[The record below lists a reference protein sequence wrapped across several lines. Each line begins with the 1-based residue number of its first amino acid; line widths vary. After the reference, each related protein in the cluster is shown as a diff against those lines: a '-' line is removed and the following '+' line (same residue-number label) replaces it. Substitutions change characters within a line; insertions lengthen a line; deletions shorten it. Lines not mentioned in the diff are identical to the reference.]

1 MRIVEA
7 VSVGI
12 SAIRSN
18 KMRSLLTM
26 LGIIIGVA
34 SVLAMIA
41 IGDGAK
47 EIVRQDVQKL
57 GGANQF
63 FVLRSRHK
71 RVNNRL
77 VRIRH
82 NEYLKYGDVLAIEAE
97 CPSVSAATP
106 QIWNWGGVLIQASGG
121 TETRAGWNGV
131 DANYTTIMDWD
142 VKEGRFITD
151 EDVRNASR
159 VCVLGDEVATA
170 LFGDKSPLG
179 QEIKIARDSDYH
191 NRFGVKKDGRRYTER
206 FRVVGTF
213 VPRGTNLRFGVSF
226 DSLAFIPISTSQ
238 KRFIGTDEIQNIT
251 VHAHSVKDVPKAV
264 EEVKSILR
272 KRHRNQD
279 DFIYIFEMHK
289 GMAQLDK
296 ISRIVKI
303 TLGSIAGFSLLVG
316 GIGIMNMMLVA
327 VTERTREI
335 GLRKAMGAKRL
346 DILLQFLI
354 ESVIMCAVGGAV
366 GVGLGIL
373 AGEGMAMLAVK
384 IVKIVPEWP
393 AVISPQWILISVSVS
408 AIIGISFGLYPALK
422 ASSLSP
428 IEALRKD

>member
-1 MRIVEA
+1 MRIVEGI
-7 VSVGI
+7 SIGI
-12 SAIRSN
+12 SAICSN

-26 LGIIIGVA
+26 LGIIIGIA

-82 NEYLKYGDVLAIEAE
+82 NEYLKYGDVSAIEAE

-106 QIWNWGGVLIQASGG
+106 QMWNWGGVLIQASGG

-131 DANYTTIMDWD
+131 DANYTTIMDWN

-151 EDVRNASR
+151 GDVENASR

-191 NRFGVKKDGRRYTER
+191 NRFGIKKDGRRYTER
-206 FRVVGTF
+206 FTVVGTF

-251 VHAHSVKDVPKAV
+251 VHAHSVKDVPNAV
-264 EEVKSILR
+264 EEVKSVLR
-272 KRHRNQD
+272 KRHKNKD

-296 ISRIVKI
+296 ISRIIKI

-335 GLRKAMGAKRL
+335 GLRMALGAKRL

-354 ESVIMCAVGGAV
+354 ESVLMCAVGGAI
-366 GVGLGIL
+366 GVGLGVL

-393 AVISPQWILISVSVS
+393 AVISLQWILISVSVS

-422 ASSLSP
+422 ACSLTP
-428 IEALRKD
+428 IEALRKG

>member
-1 MRIVEA
+1 MRIFEG
-7 VSVGI
+7 VSVAI
-12 SAIRSN
+12 SAIRRN

-26 LGIIIGVA
+26 LGIIIGIA

-106 QIWNWGGVLIQASGG
+106 QIWNWGGVLIQAAGG

-131 DANYTTIMDWD
+131 DANYTTIMDWNL
-142 VKEGRFITD
+142 KEGRFITD
-151 EDVRNASR
+151 EDVRNASK

-191 NRFGVKKDGRRYTER
+191 NRFGIKKDGRRYTER

-226 DSLAFIPISTSQ
+226 DSLAFIPVSTSQ
-238 KRFIGTDEIQNIT
+238 KRFIGTDEVQNIT

-296 ISRIVKI
+296 ISRIIKI
-303 TLGSIAGFSLLVG
+303 TLGSIAGFSLFVG

-335 GLRKAMGAKRL
+335 GLRKALGAKSL
-346 DILLQFLI
+346 DILLQFLT
-354 ESVIMCAVGGAV
+354 EAVIMCGVGGAI
-366 GVGLGIL
+366 GVGLGML

-384 IVKIVPEWP
+384 IVRIVPEWP
-393 AVISPQWILISVSVS
+393 AVISLEWILISVSVS
-408 AIIGISFGLYPALK
+408 AIIGITFGLYPALK
-422 ASSLSP
+422 ASSLTP
-428 IEALRKD
+428 IEALRKA

>member
-7 VSVGI
+7 VSVAI
-12 SAIRSN
+12 SAMRSN

-26 LGIIIGVA
+26 LGIIIGIA

-47 EIVRQDVQKL
+47 AIVRQDAQKL

-63 FVLRSRHK
+63 FVFRSSYK
-71 RVNNRL
+71 RVNNRW
-77 VRIRH
+77 VRIRS
-82 NEYLKYGDVLAIEAE
+82 NEYLKYEDVLAIEAE
-97 CPSVSAATP
+97 CPTVSAATP
-106 QIWNWGGVLIQASGG
+106 QIWNWGGVLIQAAGG
-121 TETRAGWNGV
+121 SEVRAGWNGV
-131 DANYTTIMDWD
+131 DATYDTAMDWD

-151 EDVRNASR
+151 EDVKNASK
-159 VCVLGDEVATA
+159 VCVLGGEVATA

-179 QEIKIARDSDYH
+179 QEIKIARDSDYY
-191 NRFGVKKDGRRYTER
+191 NRWGQKEGRRYTER
-206 FRVVGTF
+206 FTVVGTF
-213 VPRGTNLRFGVSF
+213 MPRGTSLRFGVSF
-226 DSLAFIPISTSQ
+226 DNLAFIPISTIQ
-238 KRFIGTDEIQNIT
+238 DRFTGNDQIPNIT
-251 VHAHSVKDVPKAV
+251 VYAHTVKDVPKAV
-264 EEVKSILR
+264 EEVKTVIR

-279 DFIYIFEMHK
+279 DFIRIFEMHA
-289 GMAQLDK
+289 GMAQLEK
-296 ISRIVKI
+296 ISKIIKI

-335 GLRKAMGAKRL
+335 GLRKALGGKSL

-354 ESVIMCAVGGAV
+354 EAVVMCAVGGAI

-393 AVISPQWILISVSVS
+393 AVISLEWILISVSVS
-408 AIIGISFGLYPALK
+408 AIIGISFGLYPAIK
-422 ASSLSP
+422 ASSLTP
-428 IEALRKD
+428 IEALRKV

>member
-1 MRIVEA
+1 MRIVEGI
-7 VSVGI
+7 SIGI

-26 LGIIIGVA
+26 LGIIIGIA

-47 EIVRQDVQKL
+47 EIVRRDVQKL

-82 NEYLKYGDVLAIEAE
+82 NEYLKYDDVLAIEAE
-97 CPSVSAATP
+97 CPAVSAATP
-106 QIWNWGGVLIQASGG
+106 QMWNWGGVLIQASGG

-131 DANYTTIMDWD
+131 DANYTTMMDWN
-142 VKEGRFITD
+142 VKVGRFITD

-206 FRVVGTF
+206 FTVVGTF

-251 VHAHSVKDVPKAV
+251 VHAHSVKDVPNAV
-264 EEVKSILR
+264 EEVKSVLR
-272 KRHRNQD
+272 KRHKNQD

-296 ISRIVKI
+296 ISRIIKI

-335 GLRKAMGAKRL
+335 GLRMALGAKRL

-354 ESVIMCAVGGAV
+354 ESVLMCAVGGAI

-393 AVISPQWILISVSVS
+393 AVISLQWILISVSVS

-428 IEALRKD
+428 IEALRKG

>member
-1 MRIVEA
+1 MRIFEG
-7 VSVGI
+7 VSVAI
-12 SAIRSN
+12 SAIRRN

-26 LGIIIGVA
+26 LGIIIGIA

-106 QIWNWGGVLIQASGG
+106 QIWNWGGVLIQAAGG

-131 DANYTTIMDWD
+131 DANYTTIMDWNL
-142 VKEGRFITD
+142 KEGRFITD
-151 EDVRNASR
+151 EDVRNASK

-191 NRFGVKKDGRRYTER
+191 NRFGIKKDGRRYTER

-226 DSLAFIPISTSQ
+226 DSLAFIPVSTSQ
-238 KRFIGTDEIQNIT
+238 KRFIGTDEVQNIT

-272 KRHRNQD
+272 KRHKNQD

-296 ISRIVKI
+296 ISRIIKI
-303 TLGSIAGFSLLVG
+303 TLGSIAGFSLFVG

-335 GLRKAMGAKRL
+335 GLRKALGAKSL
-346 DILLQFLI
+346 DILLQFLT
-354 ESVIMCAVGGAV
+354 EAVIMCGVGGAI
-366 GVGLGIL
+366 GVGLGML

-384 IVKIVPEWP
+384 IVRIVPEWP
-393 AVISPQWILISVSVS
+393 AVISLEWILISVSVS
-408 AIIGISFGLYPALK
+408 AIIGITFGLYPALK
-422 ASSLSP
+422 ASSLTP
-428 IEALRKD
+428 IEALRKA

>member
-7 VSVGI
+7 VSV
-12 SAIRSN
+12 AIAAMRSN

-47 EIVRQDVQKL
+47 EIVRQDAQKL

-63 FVLRSRHK
+63 FLYRMSYK
-71 RVNNRL
+71 RVNNRW
-77 VRIRH
+77 VRNRSR
-82 NEYLKYGDVLAIEAE
+82 EYLKYEDILAMEAE
-97 CPSVSAATP
+97 CPTISAATP
-106 QIWNWGGVLIQASGG
+106 QIWNWGGVLLQASGG
-121 TETRAGWNGV
+121 AEIRAGWIGV
-131 DANYTTIMDWD
+131 DANYNTAMDWD

-151 EDVRNASR
+151 EDVKNASK
-159 VCVLGDEVATA
+159 VCVLGDGIATA

-179 QEIKIARDSDYH
+179 QEIKIARH
-191 NRFGVKKDGRRYTER
+191 NGSGNQGGQKGTRRYMER
-206 FRVVGTF
+206 FTIVGTF
-213 VPRGTNLRFGVSF
+213 VPRGTSLRFGVSF
-226 DSLAFIPISTSQ
+226 DNLAFIPVSTIQ
-238 KRFIGTDEIQNIT
+238 ERFTGNDQIPNVAVYAHT
-251 VHAHSVKDVPKAV
+251 VEDVPKAV
-264 EEVKSILR
+264 EEVKSVIR

-279 DFIYIFEMHK
+279 DFIGIFEMHA

-296 ISRIVKI
+296 ISRIIKI

-335 GLRKAMGAKRL
+335 GLRKALGAKRL

-354 ESVIMCAVGGAV
+354 ESVIMCGVGGAI
-366 GVGLGIL
+366 GVGLGML
-373 AGEGMAMLAVK
+373 AGEGMALLAVK
-384 IVKIVPEWP
+384 IVRIVPEWP
-393 AVISPQWILISVSVS
+393 AVISLQWILISVSVS

-422 ASSLSP
+422 ASSLTP

>member
-12 SAIRSN
+12 SAMRSN

-26 LGIIIGVA
+26 LGIIIGVV

-47 EIVRQDVQKL
+47 EIVRQDAQKL
-57 GGANQF
+57 GVSNQF
-63 FVLRSRHK
+63 FVFRSSYK
-71 RVNNRL
+71 RVNNRC
-77 VRIRH
+77 VRIRS
-82 NEYLKYGDVLAIEAE
+82 NEYMKYEDVLAIEAE
-97 CPSVSAATP
+97 CPTVSAATP

-121 TETRAGWNGV
+121 SEVRAGWNGV
-131 DANYTTIMDWD
+131 DATYNTAMDWD
-142 VKEGRFITD
+142 VKDGRFISG
-151 EDVRNASR
+151 EDVKNASK
-159 VCVLGDEVATA
+159 VCVLGGEVATA

-179 QEIKIARDSDYH
+179 QEIKIARGSGYY
-191 NRFGVKKDGRRYTER
+191 NRWGQKEGRRYTER
-206 FRVVGTF
+206 FTVVGTF
-213 VPRGTNLRFGVSF
+213 VPRGTSLRFGVSF
-226 DSLAFIPISTSQ
+226 DNLVFIPVSTIQ
-238 KRFIGTDEIQNIT
+238 ERFTGNDQIPNIT
-251 VHAHSVKDVPKAV
+251 VYAHTVKEVPKAV
-264 EEVKSILR
+264 EEVKTVIR

-279 DFIYIFEMHK
+279 DFIEIFEMHA

-296 ISRIVKI
+296 ISKIIKI

-335 GLRKAMGAKRL
+335 GLRKALGAKSL

-354 ESVIMCAVGGAV
+354 ESVIMCGVGGAI

-373 AGEGMAMLAVK
+373 AGEGMALLAVN

-393 AVISPQWILISVSVS
+393 SVISLEWILISVSVS
-408 AIIGISFGLYPALK
+408 AIIGISFGLYPAIK
-422 ASSLSP
+422 ASSLTP

>member
-1 MRIVEA
+1 MHIVEGI
-7 VSVGI
+7 SIGI

-41 IGDGAK
+41 IGDGTK
-47 EIVRQDVQKL
+47 EIVRRDVQKL

-82 NEYLKYGDVLAIEAE
+82 NEYLKYNDVLAIEAE
-97 CPSVSAATP
+97 CPAVSAATP
-106 QIWNWGGVLIQASGG
+106 QMWNWGGVLIQASGG

-131 DANYTTIMDWD
+131 DANYTTIMDWN

-191 NRFGVKKDGRRYTER
+191 NRFGLKKDGRRYTER
-206 FRVVGTF
+206 FTVVGTF

-251 VHAHSVKDVPKAV
+251 VHAHSVKDVPNAV
-264 EEVKSILR
+264 EEVKSVLR
-272 KRHRNQD
+272 KRHKNKD

-296 ISRIVKI
+296 ISRIIKI

-335 GLRKAMGAKRL
+335 GLRKALGAKRL

-354 ESVIMCAVGGAV
+354 ESVIMCGVGGTI

-393 AVISPQWILISVSVS
+393 AIISMQWILISVSFS
-408 AIIGISFGLYPALK
+408 AIIGISFGLYPAIK

-428 IEALRKD
+428 IEALRQG

>member
-12 SAIRSN
+12 SAMRNN

-47 EIVRQDVQKL
+47 EIVRQDAQKL

-63 FVLRSRHK
+63 FVFRSSYK
-71 RVNNRL
+71 RVNNRW
-77 VRIRH
+77 VRIRS
-82 NEYLKYGDVLAIEAE
+82 NEYLKYEDVLAIEAE
-97 CPSVSAATP
+97 CPTVRAATP

-121 TETRAGWNGV
+121 SEVRAGWNGV
-131 DANYTTIMDWD
+131 DATYNTAMDWD
-142 VKEGRFITD
+142 VKEGRFLSN
-151 EDVRNASR
+151 EDVQNASK
-159 VCVLGDEVATA
+159 VCVLGDEIATA

-179 QEIKIARDSDYH
+179 QEIKIARNSGYY
-191 NRFGVKKDGRRYTER
+191 NRWGQKEGRRYTER
-206 FRVVGTF
+206 FTVVGTF
-213 VPRGTNLRFGVSF
+213 VPRGTSLRFGVSF
-226 DSLAFIPISTSQ
+226 DNLVFIPVSTIQ
-238 KRFIGTDEIQNIT
+238 ERFTGNDQIPNIT
-251 VHAHSVKDVPKAV
+251 VYAHTVKEVPKAV
-264 EEVKSILR
+264 EEVRTVIR

-279 DFIYIFEMHK
+279 DFIDIFEMHA
-289 GMAQLDK
+289 GMAHLDK
-296 ISRIVKI
+296 ISKIIKI

-335 GLRKAMGAKRL
+335 GLRKALGAKSL

-354 ESVIMCAVGGAV
+354 ESVIMCGVGGAI

-373 AGEGMAMLAVK
+373 AGEGMALLAVN

-393 AVISPQWILISVSVS
+393 AVISLEWILISVSVS
-408 AIIGISFGLYPALK
+408 AIIGISFGLYPAIK
-422 ASSLSP
+422 ASSLTP

>member
-12 SAIRSN
+12 SAMRSN

-26 LGIIIGVA
+26 LGIIIGIA

-47 EIVRQDVQKL
+47 EIVRQDAQKL

-63 FVLRSRHK
+63 FVFRSSYK
-71 RVNNRL
+71 RVNNRW
-77 VRIRH
+77 VRIRS
-82 NEYLKYGDVLAIEAE
+82 NEYLKYEDVLAIEAE
-97 CPSVSAATP
+97 CPTVSAATP

-121 TETRAGWNGV
+121 SEVRAGWNGV
-131 DANYTTIMDWD
+131 DATYNTAMDWD
-142 VKEGRFITD
+142 VKEGRFLSN
-151 EDVRNASR
+151 EDVQNASK
-159 VCVLGDEVATA
+159 VCVLGDEIATA
-170 LFGDKSPLG
+170 LFGNESPLG
-179 QEIKIARDSDYH
+179 QEIKIARNSGYY
-191 NRFGVKKDGRRYTER
+191 NRWGQKEGRRYTER
-206 FRVVGTF
+206 FTVVGTF
-213 VPRGTNLRFGVSF
+213 VPRGTSLRFGVSF
-226 DSLAFIPISTSQ
+226 DNLVFIPVSTIQ
-238 KRFIGTDEIQNIT
+238 ERFTGNDQIPNIT
-251 VHAHSVKDVPKAV
+251 VYAHTVKEVPKAV
-264 EEVKSILR
+264 EEVKTVIR

-279 DFIYIFEMHK
+279 DFIEIFEMHA
-289 GMAQLDK
+289 GMAHLDK
-296 ISRIVKI
+296 ISKIIKI

-335 GLRKAMGAKRL
+335 GLRKALGAKSL

-354 ESVIMCAVGGAV
+354 ESVIMCAVGGAI
-366 GVGLGIL
+366 GIGLGIL
-373 AGEGMAMLAVK
+373 AGEGMALLAVN

-393 AVISPQWILISVSVS
+393 AVISLQWILISVSVS
-408 AIIGISFGLYPALK
+408 AIIGISFGLYPAIK
-422 ASSLSP
+422 ASSLTP

>member
-1 MRIVEA
+1 MRIFEG
-7 VSVGI
+7 VSVAI
-12 SAIRSN
+12 SAMRSN

-34 SVLAMIA
+34 AVLAMIA

-151 EDVRNASR
+151 EDVRNASK

-170 LFGDKSPLG
+170 LFGNKSPLG

-226 DSLAFIPISTSQ
+226 DSLAFIPVSTSQ

-296 ISRIVKI
+296 ISRIIKI
-303 TLGSIAGFSLLVG
+303 TLGSIAGFSLFVG

-335 GLRKAMGAKRL
+335 GLRKALGAKRL
-346 DILLQFLI
+346 DILLQFLV
-354 ESVIMCAVGGAV
+354 ESVIMCAVGGAI

-393 AVISPQWILISVSVS
+393 AVISLQWILISVSVS
-408 AIIGISFGLYPALK
+408 AIIGISFGLYPAIK
-422 ASSLSP
+422 ASSLTP
-428 IEALRKD
+428 IEALRKG